1 MKRLNNLFEKVISLD
16 NLRLADEKARRGKSR
31 TYGVQMHDKNREA
44 NILALH
50 EQLKNGTFK
59 TSPYHVFTIYEPKE
73 RLIYRLPYFPDR
85 ILHHAIMN
93 VLEPIWVSVFI
104 KDTYSCIKNRGI
116 RAYLVG
122 LKLKVKRN
130 YQVFPVDSRGIDFLG
145 YVFRHT
151 HTRLRKSI

>member
-59 TSPYHVFTIYEPKE
+59 TSPYHVFTIYEPK
-73 RLIYRLPYFPDR
+73 
-85 ILHHAIMN
+85 
-93 VLEPIWVSVFI
+93 SV
-104 KDTYSCIKNRGI
+104 
-116 RAYLVG
+116 
-122 LKLKVKRN
+122 
-130 YQVFPVDSRGIDFLG
+130 
-145 YVFRHT
+145 
-151 HTRLRKSI
+151 